1 MRPRHPDDRV
11 ALPMISYDEALARL
25 IGAVQ
30 SLPGEAI
37 GLDAAGGRTL
47 AKRVVAA
54 IDAPRADVS
63 AMDGYAV
70 RMTEARAG
78 DWLNLVGEAA
88 AGAPFGGDMS
98 SGEAVR
104 IFTGAYVPTGA
115 DCVVMQEYA
124 EREGDRV
131 RFREGFGPARHIRKR
146 AGDFAKGAT
155 LLEVG
160 QRLTPR
166 AMVAL
171 AGADIAGIEV
181 TRRAKVAVIAT
192 GDELEQPGSAHLS
205 PHGLPESGSYGVGAL
220 AMSCGATLAERMRGR
235 DDLDVLSGLARR
247 ALDIADCVV
256 VIGGAS
262 VGDHDLARPM
272 FAGIGLHEHFARIA
286 IKPGKPVWFGMCG
299 GKPVLGLPGNPT
311 SAMVTA
317 RLFLV
322 PLLAAM
328 QGGNGADEVRFMP
341 QILAADLPPNGSREA
356 FVRARATEEGL
367 LPADNQESGA
377 QAPLASS
384 DWLIRRPA
392 NYGPCSAGEVVR
404 AIRF

>member
-1 MRPRHPDDRV
+1 
-11 ALPMISYDEALARL
+11 
-25 IGAVQ
+25 
-30 SLPGEAI
+30 
-37 GLDAAGGRTL
+37 
-47 AKRVVAA
+47 
-54 IDAPRADVS
+54 
-63 AMDGYAV
+63 
-70 RMTEARAG
+70 
-78 DWLNLVGEAA
+78 
-88 AGAPFGGDMS
+88 
-98 SGEAVR
+98 
-104 IFTGAYVPTGA
+104 
-115 DCVVMQEYA
+115 MQEYA

-171 AGADIAGIEV
+171 AGADIAEIEV
-181 TRRAKVAVIAT
+181 TRRPKVAVIAT

-205 PHGLPESGSYGVGAL
+205 PHGLPESGSYGVSAL
-220 AMSCGATLAERMRGR
+220 AMSCGATLADRMRGR
-235 DDLDVLSGLARR
+235 DDLEVLSGLARR

-256 VIGGAS
+256 IIGGAS

-384 DWLIRRPA
+384 DWLIRRSP
-392 NYGPCSAGEVVR
+392 NDGPCSSGQVVR

>member
-1 MRPRHPDDRV
+1 
-11 ALPMISYDEALARL
+11 
-25 IGAVQ
+25 
-30 SLPGEAI
+30 
-37 GLDAAGGRTL
+37 
-47 AKRVVAA
+47 
-54 IDAPRADVS
+54 
-63 AMDGYAV
+63 
-70 RMTEARAG
+70 
-78 DWLNLVGEAA
+78 
-88 AGAPFGGDMS
+88 MS

-171 AGADIAGIEV
+171 AGADIAEIEV
-181 TRRAKVAVIAT
+181 TRRPKVAVIAT
-192 GDELEQPGSAHLS
+192 GDELEQPGLAHLS

-235 DDLDVLSGLARR
+235 DDLEVLSGLARR

-256 VIGGAS
+256 IIGGAS

-392 NYGPCSAGEVVR
+392 NDGPCSSGEVVR